1 MAVATDAGKF
11 VPHAKDLVDAIV
23 AGDDLE
29 LVDAGD
35 GWELLLDFV
44 DGEIAESLQAFTEAD
59 GRVVAIA
66 RRSGGGVPF
75 VLLARIPPHES
86 YFDDPWCDL
95 GGGD

>member
-1 MAVATDAGKF
+1 MAVAMRADSLEPDAKSI
-11 VPHAKDLVDAIV
+11 VDAIV

-44 DGEIAESLQAFTEAD
+44 DGQLAESLEAFTEAY

-75 VLLARIPPHES
+75 VLLARIPLHES

-95 GGGD
+95 GDGD